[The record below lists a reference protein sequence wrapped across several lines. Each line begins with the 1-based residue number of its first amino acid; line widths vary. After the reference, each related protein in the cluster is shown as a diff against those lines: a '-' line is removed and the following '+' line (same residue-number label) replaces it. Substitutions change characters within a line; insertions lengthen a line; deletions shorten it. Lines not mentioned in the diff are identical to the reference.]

1 MEKIA
6 LAKGLEAEGRAA
18 EAAAL
23 YEEAFNETDEDW
35 LAVKAGELYLAAG
48 DAGKG
53 RAVIDGII
61 GCGNPILYD
70 RLIRFYFDTGDY
82 KGASELF
89 LEFFT
94 DAVREKRMAFAD
106 RLLRAGAFEE
116 AEEWYK
122 SCIENTSCHS
132 YPYLSG
138 TGGGEEEQ
146 YGYFVRR
153 ALRKGDRCFRGE
165 RYKEAL
171 SYYAHAAKVSDY
183 AKKKQAEC
191 CFMLK
196 DFVRAKKLYREL
208 VQKTD
213 DAYFKFMLA
222 ECYNSEDVDV
232 NTFED
237 ALYWYE
243 YALEGGCELVYYHLG
258 LCYQFGRGTEED
270 LEKAKKM
277 FEEGTKHKT
286 DAGDCYCKLG
296 NLAYMRGETDKAA
309 EYYRKAARL
318 NNARALLNIAIGYL
332 NKEIRCFR
340 FGEVKCFLAKAAA
353 LGSRRAYDLLKE
365 LEQ

>member
-6 LAKGLEAEGRAA
+6 SAKKLEAEGRAA

-23 YEEAFNETDEDW
+23 YEKAFDETDEDW
-35 LAVKAGELYLAAG
+35 MAVKAGELYRAAG
-48 DAGKG
+48 NAKKG
-53 RAVIDGII
+53 RQVIDRVI
-61 GCGNPILYD
+61 GCGNPIIYD
-70 RLIRFYFDTGDY
+70 RLLRFYFDTGDH
-82 KGASELF
+82 KGASDLF
-89 LEFFT
+89 LELFT

-106 RLLRAGAFEE
+106 RLLRAGAFGE

-122 SCIENTSCHS
+122 TCIESTSYYS
-132 YPYLSG
+132 YPYLSR
-138 TGGGEEEQ
+138 TGGEEIEK

-153 ALRKGDRCFRGE
+153 ALRKGDQNFRNE
-165 RYKEAL
+165 WYKDAL
-171 SYYAHAAKVSDY
+171 VPYSHAAKVSDY

-196 DFVRAKKLYREL
+196 DFEKAKDLYREL

-232 NTFED
+232 NTLED

-243 YALEGGCELVYYHLG
+243 YALEGGCDLVYYHLG

-270 LEKAKKM
+270 LEKAEKM
-277 FEEGTKHKT
+277 FSEGTKHKI

-296 NLAYMRGETDKAA
+296 NLAYMRGETDRAA
-309 EYYRKAARL
+309 EYYRKAAKL

-340 FGEVKCFLAKAAA
+340 FDEVKCFLAKASA
-353 LGSRRAYDLLKE
+353 LGNRRAFDLLKE